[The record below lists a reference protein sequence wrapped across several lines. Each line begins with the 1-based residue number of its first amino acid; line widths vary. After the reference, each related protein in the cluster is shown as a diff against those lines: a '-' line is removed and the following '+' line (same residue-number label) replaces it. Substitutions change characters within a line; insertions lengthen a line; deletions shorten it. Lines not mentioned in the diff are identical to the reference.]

1 LRIPAHP
8 IAQALLEA
16 LGQPLMSSTLILPGQ
31 DMPETDV
38 YDIQERIRHE
48 VDLVI
53 DGGHCGLEPTTVI
66 DMVDTPRIVR
76 QGCGVVEGLSE

>member
-1 LRIPAHP
+1 
-8 IAQALLEA
+8 
-16 LGQPLMSSTLILPGQ
+16 
-31 DMPETDV
+31 MPETDV